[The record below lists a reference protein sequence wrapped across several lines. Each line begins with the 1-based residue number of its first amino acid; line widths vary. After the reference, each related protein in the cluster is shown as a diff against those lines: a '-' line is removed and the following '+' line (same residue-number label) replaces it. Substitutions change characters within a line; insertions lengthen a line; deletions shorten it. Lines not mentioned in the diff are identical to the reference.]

1 MPRAV
6 SSSALLVAVAT
17 ALPDVKEL
25 RSYEQLLRSHGAV
38 LDDLAAELDAAG
50 GRGVFAQRDFQEGEL
65 VLRIPGE
72 LCLQTPWLAGDGHTA
87 SALAQKLLEERQRG
101 TSSPFHRYLQ
111 LLPELP
117 PLHPLAAEWPP
128 LRGALRRLYSEAQ
141 QRFATEV
148 PEQSDASEAFRWAL
162 GMVWTRAFA
171 FGGSLAM
178 VPYLDLFNHWIPQH
192 REDPLWNCRLQEWR
206 EIDAIGLVA
215 DRDIAKGEEL
225 NHLYSEASDA
235 QLLVQH
241 GIAPRKPSA
250 NPFNEAM
257 LEVDL
262 PDDLRTEAPLVDFD
276 CEFRLPGEVKRLQQL
291 AALVQA
297 KMDGSAT
304 MSSSEQREQL
314 LRHWLH
320 EEEMKLLHFAEAEL
334 DTAAD
339 LAKALKDIVTEEAAL
354 LRRLQ
359 LPRGTRRHPNV
370 AVALADLVDFI
381 GNIWKHRNYERMLV
395 MVMVMGLLLQVV
407 KGFEDG
413 DQTSALA
420 STLRKLFI
428 SPELPELQCF
438 PRQVAEVLKPDQ
450 PETYTGD
457 LNASAVVM
465 AKKMLQLEGQLGAA
479 VQSSWVPKLQLALAR
494 QREQEAE
501 LEKEVHLARLHL
513 RRLAQDVA
521 EAKLR
526 RQELEEEQAEFVPFA
541 TKELE
546 DAMQQMTNNRR
557 APESLRRLV
566 PHATPRSA
574 ASTKTTRKR
583 VPKAG
588 AGRPKQ
594 LATPTFG
601 RIFV

>member
-1 MPRAV
+1 MEGEQPRLPR
-6 SSSALLVAVAT
+6 SLTLEEFLEEDLGSPGSPQPSFPPALLR
-17 ALPDVKEL
+17 P
-25 RSYEQLLRSHGAV
+25 
-38 LDDLAAELDAAG
+38 G
-50 GRGVFAQRDFQEGEL
+50 GRAWD
-65 VLRIPGE
+65 
-72 LCLQTPWLAGDGHTA
+72 
-87 SALAQKLLEERQRG
+87 ALA
-101 TSSPFHRYLQ
+101 PI
-111 LLPELP
+111 PPLP
-117 PLHPLAAEWPP
+117 PTPQLSDDGEGLADP
-128 LRGALRRLYSEAQ
+128 
-141 QRFATEV
+141 T
-148 PEQSDASEAFRWAL
+148 
-162 GMVWTRAFA
+162 
-171 FGGSLAM
+171 AM
-178 VPYLDLFNHWIPQH
+178 GP
-192 REDPLWNCRLQEWR
+192 DPGW
-206 EIDAIGLVA
+206 
-215 DRDIAKGEEL
+215 
-225 NHLYSEASDA
+225 
-235 QLLVQH
+235 
-241 GIAPRKPSA
+241 RKPGR
-250 NPFNEAM
+250 
-257 LEVDL
+257 EVL
-262 PDDLRTEAPLVDFD
+262 SPDTTEAPSQVPVLNALEAEESTLSDACLLD
-276 CEFRLPGEVKRLQQL
+276 DRIGLSSAVKKL
-291 AALVQA
+291 AHELRKVSITRREHAVLR
-297 KMDGSAT
+297 KEEMDAEEARRSAIAT
-304 MSSSEQREQL
+304 MRPSNFEHRARGGPQDVARPESERKTQ
-314 LRHWLH
+314 
-320 EEEMKLLHFAEAEL
+320 
-334 DTAAD
+334 
-339 LAKALKDIVTEEAAL
+339 
-354 LRRLQ
+354 
-359 LPRGTRRHPNV
+359 
-370 AVALADLVDFI
+370 
-381 GNIWKHRNYERMLV
+381 
-395 MVMVMGLLLQVV
+395 
-407 KGFEDG
+407 

-546 DAMQQMTNNRR
+546 DAMQQMANNRR

-594 LATPTFG
+594 LATPPTFG